1 MRRYREGGGK
11 ASRVSMNHS
20 ACAMASASDWLSM
33 FMGTMAPVCPC
44 TMAGE
49 LELGAVDLG
58 HVWCTSAVTN
68 VAVVG
73 DN

>member
-1 MRRYREGGGK
+1 
-11 ASRVSMNHS
+11 MNHS
-20 ACAMASASDWLSM
+20 ACAMASASDVLSK
-33 FMGTMAPVCPC
+33 FVGTMASVCPC

-49 LELGAVDLG
+49 LELGAVNLG

-73 DN
+73 DH